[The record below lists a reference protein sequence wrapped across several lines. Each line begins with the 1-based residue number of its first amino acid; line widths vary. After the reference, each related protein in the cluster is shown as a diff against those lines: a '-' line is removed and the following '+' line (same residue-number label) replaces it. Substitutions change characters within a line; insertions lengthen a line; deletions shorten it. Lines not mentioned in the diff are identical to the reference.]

1 MGIVVTYK
9 CSSSDD
15 SEGQR
20 LIEIKN
26 KSKMKRINTIKRLR
40 VEVVQLKES
49 NARLKQ
55 FTRKLEKS
63 NRTILQLNKKLSK
76 LALKDPH
83 TGLYN
88 RRYLKETLE
97 KELSLA
103 KRHAQSLSVLM
114 MDIDYFKSV
123 NDAYGHTFGDLVLK
137 QFTKTLKKVIRKYD
151 IIFRFG
157 GEEFVIIS
165 PRADRATS
173 SMLAKRLLRTI
184 NAHSFG
190 DKTHAIKLKLSIS
203 VASYPEDGLVIR
215 GIDLVHLADQILN
228 KVKEYGG
235 NKVYSSEDVEK
246 MEGNLPSENEIN
258 VDMEL
263 LKKKVYRLSQR
274 ANQSLIEAIFAVAK
288 AVGLKDR
295 YSDTLTK
302 RNIDYATEIAKML
315 KLPKAE
321 IEHIRKA
328 AILHDIGKVGI
339 SEEILLKK
347 SKLTAK
353 EFETIKKHPQLS
365 TDIIRPL
372 YFLRGTIPLILYHHE
387 RWDGKGYPYGLK
399 GNETPIGA
407 RIVGIVDAY
416 RSLTSNRPYRKAYPK
431 SNALKILKRESGT
444 KFDPQVIAAFLKILS
459 SPR

>member
-1 MGIVVTYK
+1 
-9 CSSSDD
+9 
-15 SEGQR
+15 
-20 LIEIKN
+20 
-26 KSKMKRINTIKRLR
+26 MKRINTIKRLR
-40 VEVVQLKES
+40 AEVVQLNES
-49 NARLKQ
+49 NARLKKSI
-55 FTRKLEKS
+55 RKLKKS
-63 NRTILQLNKKLSK
+63 NRTTLQLNKKLSQ
-76 LALKDPH
+76 LALKDFH

-137 QFTKTLKKVIRKYD
+137 QFTRTLKKVTRKYD

-165 PRADRATS
+165 PRMDRATS
-173 SMLAKRLLRTI
+173 LMLAKRLLRII
-184 NAHSFG
+184 NVHNFG
-190 DKTHAIKLKLSIS
+190 DKVHTIKLKLSIS

-215 GIDLVHLADQILN
+215 GIDLVYLADQILN

-246 MEGNLPSENEIN
+246 MEGNLPSQSEVNT
-258 VDMEL
+258 DMEL

-288 AVGLKDR
+288 AVGLKDC
-295 YSDTLTK
+295 YSDALTK
-302 RNIDYATEIAKML
+302 RNIHLATEIAKLL
-315 KLPKAE
+315 KLPKTE
-321 IEHIRKA
+321 IEHVRKA

-339 SEEILLKK
+339 SEQILLKK

-372 YFLRGTIPLILYHHE
+372 SFLRGTLPLILYHHE

-399 GNETPIGA
+399 GSEIPTGA
-407 RIVGIVDAY
+407 RIIAMVDAY

-431 SNALKILKRESGT
+431 RNVLRILKRESGT
-444 KFDPQVIAAFLKILS
+444 KFDPQVTAAFLKILS
-459 SPR
+459 KPR

>member
-1 MGIVVTYK
+1 
-9 CSSSDD
+9 
-15 SEGQR
+15 
-20 LIEIKN
+20 
-26 KSKMKRINTIKRLR
+26 MKRINTIKRLR
-40 VEVVQLKES
+40 AEVVQLNES
-49 NARLKQ
+49 NARLKKSI
-55 FTRKLEKS
+55 RKLEKS
-63 NRTILQLNKKLSK
+63 NRTTLQLNKKLSQ

-114 MDIDYFKSV
+114 MDIDYFKSI

-137 QFTKTLKKVIRKYD
+137 QFTQTLKKALRKYD

-165 PRADRATS
+165 PRMDRPTS
-173 SMLAKRLLRTI
+173 LILAKRLLKTI
-184 NAHSFG
+184 HAHRFG
-190 DKTHAIKLKLSIS
+190 NQVHVIKLKLSIG

-215 GIDLVHLADQILN
+215 GIDLVYLADQILN
-228 KVKEYGG
+228 KVKEHGG
-235 NKVYSSEDVEK
+235 NKVFSSEDIEK
-246 MEGNLPSENEIN
+246 MEGNLPSGNETS

-288 AVGLKDR
+288 TIGLKDW
-295 YSDTLTK
+295 YSDTFTK
-302 RNIDYATEIAKML
+302 RTMHYASEIAKML
-315 KLPKAE
+315 KFPKNE

-339 SEEILLKK
+339 NEKILLKK
-347 SKLTAK
+347 SKLTTR
-353 EFETIKKHPQLS
+353 EFEIIKKHPQLS

-387 RWDGKGYPYGLK
+387 RWDGKGYPHGLK
-399 GNETPIGA
+399 GNQIPIGA
-407 RIVGIVDAY
+407 RIIAIVDAY
-416 RSLTSNRPYRKAYPK
+416 RSLTSNRPYRKAYAK
-431 SNALKILKRESGT
+431 SNAMQILKRESGT
-444 KFDPQVIAAFLKILS
+444 KFDPQVAAAFLKILS
-459 SPR
+459 KPR

>member
-165 PRADRATS
+165 PRTDRATS
-173 SMLAKRLLRTI
+173 LMLAKRLLRTI
-184 NAHSFG
+184 NAHGFG

-215 GIDLVHLADQILN
+215 GIDLVYLADQILN

-339 SEEILLKK
+339 SEKILLKK
-347 SKLTAK
+347 SKLTTR
-353 EFETIKKHPQLS
+353 EFEIIKKHPQLS

-372 YFLRGTIPLILYHHE
+372 YFLRGAIPLILYHHE

-407 RIVGIVDAY
+407 RIIAMVDAY

-444 KFDPQVIAAFLKILS
+444 KFDPQVIAAFLNILS
-459 SPR
+459 K

>member
-1 MGIVVTYK
+1 
-9 CSSSDD
+9 
-15 SEGQR
+15 
-20 LIEIKN
+20 
-26 KSKMKRINTIKRLR
+26 
-40 VEVVQLKES
+40 
-49 NARLKQ
+49 
-55 FTRKLEKS
+55 
-63 NRTILQLNKKLSK
+63 
-76 LALKDPH
+76 
-83 TGLYN
+83 
-88 RRYLKETLE
+88 
-97 KELSLA
+97 
-103 KRHAQSLSVLM
+103 
-114 MDIDYFKSV
+114 
-123 NDAYGHTFGDLVLK
+123 
-137 QFTKTLKKVIRKYD
+137 
-151 IIFRFG
+151 
-157 GEEFVIIS
+157 
-165 PRADRATS
+165 
-173 SMLAKRLLRTI
+173 MLAKRLLRTI

-190 DKTHAIKLKLSIS
+190 DKTQAIKLKLSIS

-215 GIDLVHLADQILN
+215 GIDLVYLADQILN

-339 SEEILLKK
+339 SEKILLKK
-347 SKLTAK
+347 SKLTTR
-353 EFETIKKHPQLS
+353 EFEIIKKHPQLS

-372 YFLRGTIPLILYHHE
+372 YFLRGAIPLILYHHE

-407 RIVGIVDAY
+407 RIIAMVDAY

-444 KFDPQVIAAFLKILS
+444 KFDPQVIAAFLNILS
-459 SPR
+459 K

>member
-1 MGIVVTYK
+1 
-9 CSSSDD
+9 
-15 SEGQR
+15 
-20 LIEIKN
+20 
-26 KSKMKRINTIKRLR
+26 MKRINIITQLR
-40 VEVVQLKES
+40 AEVVQLKES
-49 NARLKQ
+49 NARLKK
-55 FTRKLEKS
+55 FTRTLEKS
-63 NRTILQLNKKLSK
+63 NHTILQSNKKLSK

-114 MDIDYFKSV
+114 MDIDYFKSI

-137 QFTKTLKKVIRKYD
+137 QFAQTLKKAIRKYD

-165 PRADRATS
+165 PRMDRPTS
-173 SMLAKRLLRTI
+173 LILAKRLLKTI
-184 NAHSFG
+184 HAHRFG
-190 DKTHAIKLKLSIS
+190 NKTHVIKLKLSIG

-215 GIDLVHLADQILN
+215 GIDLVYLADQILN
-228 KVKEYGG
+228 KVKEHGG
-235 NKVYSSEDVEK
+235 NKVFSSEDIEK
-246 MEGNLPSENEIN
+246 IEGNLPSGNETS

-288 AVGLKDR
+288 TIGLKDW
-295 YSDTLTK
+295 YSDTFTQ
-302 RNIDYATEIAKML
+302 RTMHYASEIAKML
-315 KLPKAE
+315 KLPKNE

-339 SEEILLKK
+339 SENILLKK
-347 SKLTAK
+347 SKLTMR
-353 EFETIKKHPQLS
+353 EFEIIKKHPQLS

-387 RWDGKGYPYGLK
+387 RWDGKGYPHGLN
-399 GNETPIGA
+399 GNEIPFGA
-407 RIVGIVDAY
+407 RIIAIVDAY
-416 RSLTSNRPYRKAYPK
+416 QSLTSNRPYRKAYVK
-431 SNALKILKRESGT
+431 SNAMKILKRESGT
-444 KFDPQVIAAFLKILS
+444 KFDPRVAAAFLKILS

>member
-49 NARLKQ
+49 NARLKRLI
-55 FTRKLEKS
+55 RKSEES
-63 NRTILQLNKKLSK
+63 NLTILQLNKKLSK

-165 PRADRATS
+165 PRTDRATS
-173 SMLAKRLLRTI
+173 LMLAKRLLRTI

-215 GIDLVHLADQILN
+215 GIDLVYLADQILN

-235 NKVYSSEDVEK
+235 NKVYSSEDIEK

-372 YFLRGTIPLILYHHE
+372 YFLRGTIPLIL
-387 RWDGKGYPYGLK
+387 
-399 GNETPIGA
+399 
-407 RIVGIVDAY
+407 
-416 RSLTSNRPYRKAYPK
+416 
-431 SNALKILKRESGT
+431 
-444 KFDPQVIAAFLKILS
+444 
-459 SPR
+459 

>member
-165 PRADRATS
+165 PRTDRATS
-173 SMLAKRLLRTI
+173 LMLAKRLLRTI

-215 GIDLVHLADQILN
+215 GIDLVYLADQILN

-246 MEGNLPSENEIN
+246 MEGNLPSENETN

-295 YSDTLTK
+295 YSNTLTK
-302 RNIDYATEIAKML
+302 RNIDYATEVAKML
-315 KLPKAE
+315 KLPKTE
-321 IEHIRKA
+321 IEHVRKA

-339 SEEILLKK
+339 SENILLKK
-347 SKLTAK
+347 SKLTAS

-365 TDIIRPL
+365 ADIIRPL

-387 RWDGKGYPYGLK
+387 RWDGKGYPHGLK
-399 GNETPIGA
+399 GKDIPIGA
-407 RIVGIVDAY
+407 RIIGIVDAY
-416 RSLTSNRPYRKAYPK
+416 RSLTSNRAYRKAYAK
-431 SNALKILKRESGT
+431 SNAMKILKRESGT
-444 KFDPQVIAAFLKILS
+444 KFDPQVAAAFLRILS